1 MDNKSL
7 IDKIAGKRILSPM
20 ETIRIQRLNWKDQIE
35 RVLSNKTK
43 INPYLVEEHFPPLI
57 TDGQLK
63 EMVTFHSEIEGQAY
77 DGYKWAANLLSN
89 FDDGCIEFGYK
100 GLALINELRHFK
112 SENIVNVLVKS
123 RNNEEI
129 KGTLYD
135 FVGYS
140 YVNQKRLSYSELL
153 ESLFSVFNFLVMVT
167 NDILTL
173 NYYLGGL
180 FELPDLRCLKSLEM
194 LFTTEE
200 LSEEEKEEQEL
211 FKSKIDES
219 HYCYDKVFSLIIDR
233 NHLDF
238 IALMKRELELEGL
251 EIDRNFEENSL
262 NYVKTTIRNLNLLHI
277 YSICFGKV
285 DWNNIPKTNL

>member
-7 IDKIAGKRILSPM
+7 IDRIAIKRILSPM
-20 ETIRIQRLNWKDQIE
+20 EAIRIQRLNWKDQIE
-35 RVLSNKTK
+35 RVLSNKTR
-43 INPYLVEEHFPPLI
+43 INPYLVEKYFPPLI
-57 TDGQLK
+57 SEGQLK
-63 EMVTFHSEIEGQAY
+63 EMLTFHSEIEGQAY
-77 DGYKWAANLLSN
+77 DSYKWAANLLTS
-89 FDDGCIEFGYK
+89 FDDGCVELGYK

-112 SENIVNVLVKS
+112 SESIVDVLVKS

-135 FVGYS
+135 FIGYS

-153 ESLFSVFNFLVMVT
+153 ESLFSVFNLLVMGT
-167 NDILTL
+167 NDILVL

-180 FELPDLRCLKSLEM
+180 FELSDLQCLQSLKM

-219 HYCYDKVFSLIIDR
+219 HDCYDKVFSLIIDR
-233 NHLDF
+233 NQSNF
-238 IALMKRELELEGL
+238 IALMERELDFEGL
-251 EIDRNFEENSL
+251 NIDRNFEENSL
-262 NYVKTTIRNLNLLHI
+262 NYVKKTIKNLSLVHI
-277 YSICFGKV
+277 YSICFKKV
-285 DWNNIPKTNL
+285 DWDNIPKTKL